1 MPVWYY
7 LPFYAMLR
15 AATFPLLG
23 LDAKFWG
30 LVVMAGAIIVPMA
43 LPWLDKSPV
52 KSMRYKG
59 RASKIMLAVLVGSFF
74 ILGYLG
80 YVPSTTGRTIAAQ
93 FFTMLYFSYF
103 VLMPWYTRVEKTSDV
118 PDRVTMR

>member
-15 AATFPLLG
+15 AATYPLFTI
-23 LDAKFWG
+23 DAKFWG

-52 KSMRYKG
+52 KSIRYKG
-59 RASKIMLAVLVGSFF
+59 RASKIMLGVLVGSFF
-74 ILGYLG
+74 ALGYLG
-80 YVPSTTGRTIAAQ
+80 YVPSTSGRTIAAQ

-103 VLMPWYTRVEKTSDV
+103 VLMPWYTRVESTSEV
-118 PDRVTMR
+118 PDRVTMK